1 MENDRRLIIAGT
13 IAFFA
18 GIIVGVSA
26 GLLMAPQ
33 SGDRTRRQIQKMAS
47 DVQEDAEHLVN
58 DAKDKVSDWVDRGKK
73 FVANS

>member
-1 MENDRRLIIAGT
+1 MENNSRTIIAGT
-13 IAFFA
+13 IAFFT
-18 GIIVGVSA
+18 GVIVGVSA

-47 DVQEDAEHLVN
+47 DVQEDTENLVN
-58 DAKDKVSDWVDRGKK
+58 DAKDKVSNWVDRGKK